1 MKDGEK
7 GINEITEDSI
17 SSLRT
22 CKNGPIITISGEAGV
37 SQISSITSPVRTRL
51 WKKDMDEN
59 QLSQWSSGTDKVSL
73 GGVVPTNTGLKGA
86 QSGNKSTGADTPSLT
101 RAQPSQLLMNNI
113 HNVDA
118 HISAECSVK
127 APRVQHIG
135 PTQEMEN
142 LGLSGNLD
150 SETTHRD
157 DPLKKEHIFES
168 KIEHE
173 SDHLLSDVGEA

>member
-22 CKNGPIITISGEAGV
+22 SKNGPIITISGEAGV

-86 QSGNKSTGADTPSLT
+86 QSGNKSTGADTRTSLT
-101 RAQPSQLLMNNI
+101 RGHPSQLLMNNI

-118 HISAECSVK
+118 NI
-127 APRVQHIG
+127 R
-135 PTQEMEN
+135 
-142 LGLSGNLD
+142 
-150 SETTHRD
+150 
-157 DPLKKEHIFES
+157 
-168 KIEHE
+168 
-173 SDHLLSDVGEA
+173 